1 MRLCCPSVVPF
12 SPVVGGVI
20 EEENAEEFES
30 QYNEQELPEG
40 FEDESNL
47 FPFDHIYPS
56 FQTQPIEV

>member
-30 QYNEQELPEG
+30 QYHEQELPEV
-40 FEDESNL
+40 FEDGKSNL
-47 FPFDHIYPS
+47 FPFEIH
-56 FQTQPIEV
+56 THTHVCVCV